1 MRRFGSWADRN
12 IKYIFTVPT
21 IIFVLCMVLFPI
33 LYTLV
38 LSFHSWRMSVN
49 IPWEWVGLQN
59 YITMFSSDRFPMAV
73 WRTFIFAALALS
85 LEVVLGLAIALF
97 LNREFFG
104 KNAAKTAFLL
114 PMVATPVAIGMV
126 WKLIYEPTIGIL
138 NYVIRNWLGGPKI
151 DWLGSTTNALYSLI
165 AVDIWQWTPM
175 VMLII
180 LAGLSS
186 ISTECYESAMV
197 DGATRFQTTMKITLP
212 LLRPTIFTAVLLR
225 LIDVLKT
232 FDIIYSMTQGGPGF
246 ATETINILS
255 YRQAFEFMEFGQAS
269 ATLILFFLIV
279 MAIAAL
285 TIKAKSKAE
294 VDF

>member
-175 VMLII
+175 V
-180 LAGLSS
+180 
-186 ISTECYESAMV
+186 C
-197 DGATRFQTTMKITLP
+197 
-212 LLRPTIFTAVLLR
+212 LL
-225 LIDVLKT
+225 
-232 FDIIYSMTQGGPGF
+232 
-246 ATETINILS
+246 
-255 YRQAFEFMEFGQAS
+255 
-269 ATLILFFLIV
+269 
-279 MAIAAL
+279 
-285 TIKAKSKAE
+285 KA
-294 VDF
+294 